1 MANIADGTELRAI
14 LFDLTGENTSGSEIQ
29 DILQTYPK
37 AVAEWLFEG
46 GGSGDGKFHGQAKDH
61 LIYDLELEP
70 ESKGS
75 GVAEGTIEPEHY
87 RLNIKAS
94 EGFLRVLSEK
104 FGKEVKNG

>member
-14 LFDLTGENTSGSEIQ
+14 LAKKLNSELVETFMEI
-29 DILQTYPK
+29 YPE
-37 AVAEWLFEG
+37 AIAEWLFEG
-46 GGSGDGKFHGQAKDH
+46 GLNSDEKYHGQAKDH

-70 ESKGS
+70 ESTGH
-75 GVAEGTIEPEHY
+75 GVAEGIVEPAHY

-94 EGFLRVLSEK
+94 AGFLRALSEK

>member
-29 DILQTYPK
+29 DILHTYPK
-37 AVAEWLFEG
+37 AIAEWLFEG
-46 GGSGDGKFHGQAKDH
+46 GESGEGKFHGQAKDH

-70 ESKGS
+70 ESTGH